1 MPLNPAANFDRL
13 ARPYRALEVLAFGRD
28 LERARFC
35 LLDRL
40 SAARSILIIG
50 EGDGRCIERLTALAP
65 EATLHC
71 CDASGKMLG
80 LARDRL
86 AASRP
91 DALGRVRFQQA
102 DARAME
108 LPAGAYDAAVT
119 LFFLDCFT
127 AAEAAE
133 VVGRIAPSLAPGAL
147 WLFADFS
154 MPAAGWRRFRARL
167 WLGLLYFFF
176 RLETGLSARE
186 LPPAEALI
194 RSAGFDPVEERPRQ
208 QGLLRTVLFRKED

>member
-1 MPLNPAANFDRL
+1 MPLNSAANFDRL

-40 SAARSILIIG
+40 AAARSILIIG
-50 EGDGRCIERLTALAP
+50 EGDGRCLERLTTLAP
-65 EATLHC
+65 QARIDC
-71 CDASGKMLG
+71 FDASEKMLG
-80 LARDRL
+80 LARSRL
-86 AASRP
+86 AASNP
-91 DALGRVRFQQA
+91 AALERVRFQQA
-102 DARAME
+102 DARANAL
-108 LPAGAYDAAVT
+108 LPAAYDAAVT

-127 AAEAAE
+127 AQEAAE

-176 RLETGLSARE
+176 RLETGLSARK
-186 LPPAEALI
+186 LPPAEELI
-194 RSAGFDPVEERPRQ
+194 RAAGLEPVDERPRQ
-208 QGLLRTVLFRKED
+208 QGLLRTVLFRKP